1 MYLLRDDISEIV
13 SLLEA
18 GKTILYPTDTIWGLG
33 CDATNED
40 AIDKISE
47 LKRRQ
52 PEKSY
57 VILVDSI
64 EMLKLYAPKLHPRIE
79 TLLMFHDR
87 PLTVV
92 YDRFSGV
99 TGLPPKARAADGSA
113 AIRVAKDP
121 FCQKLIAAFGKPI
134 ISTSANISGT
144 PFPAHFG
151 EISSEVLSTVDY
163 VVKFRQDEKEPREP
177 SVIAKVDR
185 RGELD
190 FLRE

>member
-13 SLLEA
+13 ALLEE

-33 CDATNED
+33 CDASNEE
-40 AIDKISE
+40 AIEKISAI
-47 LKRRQ
+47 KRRK

-57 VILVDSI
+57 VLLVDSI
-64 EMLKLYAPKLHPRIE
+64 EMLKVYAPKMHPRIE
-79 TLLMFHDR
+79 TLLTFHDR

-99 TGLPPKARAADGSA
+99 TGLPAAARGADGSM
-113 AIRVAKDP
+113 AIRVTKDQ
-121 FCQKLIAAFGKPI
+121 FCQNLIAAFGKPI

-151 EISSEVLSTVDY
+151 EISSEILAEVDY
-163 VVKFRQDEKEPREP
+163 VVKFRQDDKEPREP

>member
-13 SLLEA
+13 SLLEE
-18 GKTILYPTDTIWGLG
+18 GKIILYPTDTIWGIG
-33 CDATNED
+33 CDATNEE
-40 AIDKISE
+40 AIEKISA
-47 LKRRQ
+47 LKRRK
-52 PEKSY
+52 PDKSY
-57 VILVDSI
+57 VMLVDSI
-64 EMLKLYAPKLHPRIE
+64 EMLKLYAPKVHPRIE
-79 TLLMFHDR
+79 TLLTFHDR

-99 TGLPPKARAADGSA
+99 TGLPPAARAADGSA

-121 FCQKLIAAFGKPI
+121 FCQKLIAAFGKPL
-134 ISTSANISGT
+134 ISTSANISGA

-151 EISSEVLSTVDY
+151 EISSEILAEVDY
-163 VVKFRQDEKEPREP
+163 VVKFRQDDKEPREP